1 MVETPNLLQKIREG
15 QVCLGTCVS
24 FTDPAVTEALA
35 SALDFVWIDMEHSA
49 LSLETVQGHLIAA
62 RGSGATAVVRVPW
75 NDPVLIKPVLDAGAA
90 GMILPMVRNA
100 DEARRAVAGCLY
112 PPEGIRGFGPR
123 RPSNYGRMMGQ
134 EFCRAANEAMI
145 VLVQVEHIEAVQ
157 NIDEILAVPGLSG
170 VVLGP
175 YDLSGSMG
183 RLADVQH
190 PDVVRAM
197 DTVIQKVRNTGRVLG
212 IGTGCDPQ
220 QVSQLID
227 KGVNFLAL
235 GGDYMLL
242 TQAIDQLTSKLR
254 EHTGAAATAR
264 A

>member
-1 MVETPNLLQKIREG
+1 MGETPNLLQKIREG

-24 FTDPAVTEALA
+24 FTDPAVTEALS
-35 SALDFVWIDMEHSA
+35 SALDFVWIDMEHGA

-62 RGSGATAVVRVPW
+62 RAGGATPVVRVPW

-100 DEARRAVAGCLY
+100 EETRRAVAGCLY

-235 GGDYMLL
+235 GGDYILL
-242 TQAIDQLTSKLR
+242 TQAVDQLTSKLR
-254 EHTGAAATAR
+254 EHTGAAAPAR
-264 A
+264 T

>member
-1 MVETPNLLQKIREG
+1 MATTPNFMDKIRRG
-15 QVCLGTCVS
+15 QVCLGTCIT

-35 SALDFVWIDMEHSA
+35 GALDFVWIDTEHGP
-49 LSLETVQGHLIAA
+49 LSLETVQGHVMAT
-62 RGSGATAVVRVPW
+62 RGTQATPLVRVPW
-75 NDPVLIKPVLDAGAA
+75 NDPVLVKPVLDLGAA
-90 GMILPMVRNA
+90 GVILPMVRNA
-100 DEARRAVAGCLY
+100 EEARRAVAGCLY
-112 PPEGIRGFGPR
+112 PPQGIRGYGPR
-123 RPSNYGRMMGQ
+123 RPTNFGRAGGP
-134 EFCRAANEAMI
+134 EFCRLANESMI

-190 PDVVRAM
+190 PDVVRTM
-197 DTVIQKVRNTGRVLG
+197 DTVIQKVRNTGRVMG

-242 TQAIDQLTSKLR
+242 AQAVDQLTSKLR